1 MIGEAEAIKAAL
13 RFAVDREG
21 ELGDVEVD
29 ARRERI
35 GEMGGWAVKLRERHL
50 GANAWME
57 IDWKPV
63 SYFVDDHSGLVI
75 GFATE
80 RSTTM
85 LR

>member
-1 MIGEAEAIKAAL
+1 MIGEAEAIEAAL
-13 RFAVDREG
+13 RFAADRQG
-21 ELGDVEVD
+21 DLGDVEIQ
-29 ARRERI
+29 ATRERV
-35 GEMGGWAVKLRERHL
+35 GGSEAWVVKLRERRA
-50 GANAWME
+50 GADAWME

-63 SYFVDDHSGLVI
+63 SYFVDDDGHVI

>member
-1 MIGEAEAIKAAL
+1 MAIDVAL
-13 RFAVDREG
+13 RFAADRQG
-21 ELGDVEVD
+21 DLGDVEVE
-29 ARRERI
+29 ATRERI
-35 GEMGGWAVKLRERHL
+35 RESDVWAVKLRERRT
-50 GANAWME
+50 GDDAWME

-63 SYFVDDHSGLVI
+63 SYFVDDDGLVI